1 MQNAVNQSIRILT
14 ILLQSTTSYLFRFGN
29 YRGNGLVTQILLY
42 LAVSRFFVKQ
52 QIRAIHLIIN
62 GLRFIRCVS
71 LLPVSAVITH
81 LARHTFA
88 STTTLAKGVSIE
100 AVSKMLG
107 HTNIR
112 TTQIYAR
119 VTENLISNEMNTL
132 STKLKA
138 NNIQLSKAK

>member
-1 MQNAVNQSIRILT
+1 MQNSVNQNKQT
-14 ILLQSTTSYLFRFGN
+14 QMILLQSATSYLFYLGN
-29 YRGNGLVTQILLY
+29 FLGNGLVTEILLY
-42 LAVSRFFVKQ
+42 FVCFCFLTKQ
-52 QIRAIHLIIN
+52 QIEAIRFISN
-62 GLRFIRCVS
+62 KLRFIRCVS
-71 LLPVSAVITH
+71 LVIVSAVIIH

-119 VTENLISNEMNTL
+119 VTENLISNEMNSL
-132 STKLKA
+132 STKLQA
-138 NNIQLSKAK
+138 NNTQLSKAK

>member
-1 MQNAVNQSIRILT
+1 
-14 ILLQSTTSYLFRFGN
+14 
-29 YRGNGLVTQILLY
+29 LVTEILLY
-42 LAVSRFFVKQ
+42 FTISCFLTNW
-52 QIRAIHLIIN
+52 QIRAFQLIIN
-62 GLRFIRCVS
+62 ELRFIRCVS
-71 LLPVSAVITH
+71 PVTVSIVITH
-81 LARHTFA
+81 TARHTFA